1 LVKLRKFQSV
11 LLATSGILLAG
22 CPAAKAVD
30 AAISGVVRDSGGVPQ
45 MNVLVQLMRVDSSVI
60 QTVRTDDRG
69 RYLIAGI
76 VPGIYQ
82 LKAVETSFLPTLREN
97 LHVGARGRTEA
108 NMTLS
113 TLLEALQWLPAQKR
127 TPSEPEDDWTWTLR
141 SAAYRPLLRFVGE
154 DGLETIESSE
164 SHTRQHHGRLLIESG
179 AREFG
184 EGGPSETLDYSGH
197 NALGTT
203 TLVRSRVSDS
213 PQASTQLLAGYAH
226 ENGVGSGMSSV
237 IAYQMNPAI
246 SGATGT
252 GMRLMR
258 LRTAETL
265 RLAPDVT
272 AEIGN
277 QLEMLGVGSETSTF
291 FSPFADVLWTHGAMT
306 ASYVLATTPHLASSD
321 DLADERSLMPAVE
334 MRDGV
339 AAIEHGLHQELKLA
353 RESESGASSASIA
366 VYQDRVSNP
375 IVDGFGEAFAGEGT
389 SRSALGNSYLFDAES
404 GVTRTSGENYS
415 ARGVVLEV
423 SHRGPASTRATLQ
436 IATGSALTSTKSEV
450 STPIFQ
456 AERTQTI
463 AMMLA
468 GASKSTGTRWR
479 ASYRWQPSDTVNAV
493 DLFGTGMADAYLS
506 VFLRQSLHLGHIVPG
521 GIDAVVDVRNLLAQG
536 YHPFLTTDGGTLFF
550 AQVDRSVQ
558 GGLAF
563 YF

>member
-1 LVKLRKFQSV
+1 MKLRKFQSV
-11 LLATSGILLAG
+11 LLATSGLLLAG
-22 CPAAKAVD
+22 SPAAKAVD

-76 VPGIYQ
+76 MPGIYQ
-82 LKAVETSFLPTLREN
+82 LKAIETSFLPTLREN
-97 LHVGARGRTEA
+97 LHVDARGRTEA

-164 SHTRQHHGRLLIESG
+164 SHTRHQHHGRLLIESG
-179 AREFG
+179 ARAFG
-184 EGGPSETLDYSGH
+184 ASGPSETLDYSGH
-197 NALGTT
+197 DALGTT

-213 PQASTQLLAGYAH
+213 PQASTQLMAGYAH
-226 ENGVGSGMSSV
+226 QNGVGSGMSSV

-258 LRTAETL
+258 LRTAETM
-265 RLAPDVT
+265 RLAPEVT

-277 QLEMLGVGSETSTF
+277 QLEMLGVGSQNSTF

-306 ASYVLATTPHLASSD
+306 ASYVLATTPHLERSD

-334 MRDGV
+334 MRNGV
-339 AAIEHGLHQELKLA
+339 AGIEHGLHQELKLA
-353 RESESGASSASIA
+353 RESESGGPSASVAI
-366 VYQDRVSNP
+366 YEDRVSNP
-375 IVDGFGEAFAGEGT
+375 VVDGFGDGFEDA

-404 GVTRTSGENYS
+404 GVTRTSGDNYS
-415 ARGVVLEV
+415 ARGVVVEV
-423 SHRGPASTRATLQ
+423 SRNGPASTRATLQ
-436 IATGSALTSTKSEV
+436 IATGSALTSAKAQAS
-450 STPIFQ
+450 SPIFQ
-456 AERTQTI
+456 AEHAQTI

-479 ASYRWQPSDTVNAV
+479 ASYRWQPGNTVNAV
-493 DLFGTGMADAYLS
+493 DLFDTGMADAYLS
-506 VFLRQSLHLGHIVPG
+506 VFLRQSLHLGRIVPG

-536 YHPFLTTDGGTLFF
+536 YHPFLTSDGGTLFF